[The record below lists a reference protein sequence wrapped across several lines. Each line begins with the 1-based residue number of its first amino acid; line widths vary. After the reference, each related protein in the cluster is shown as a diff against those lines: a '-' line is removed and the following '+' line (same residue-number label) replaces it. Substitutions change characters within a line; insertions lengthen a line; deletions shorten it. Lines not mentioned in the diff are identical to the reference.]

1 MIAEFLSTYLYELL
15 AVVLSALFG
24 LLGMALKRM
33 AAGFCTD
40 QTKTALAKTAVLF
53 VEQVFRDLHGADKLE
68 KACAHLSNVRFDH
81 FEGLL
86 VDYMRASGAKV
97 VLRGVRGSKDF
108 DSECLMA
115 QLNRQMDPEIETF
128 FLATDPAY
136 AHISSSAVREIGSF
150 GGDITPFV
158 PSAIAP
164 EVARIMAANRE

>member
-68 KACAHLSNVRFDH
+68 KACA
-81 FEGLL
+81 LL
-86 VDYMRASGAKV
+86 
-97 VLRGVRGSKDF
+97 
-108 DSECLMA
+108 
-115 QLNRQMDPEIETF
+115 
-128 FLATDPAY
+128 
-136 AHISSSAVREIGSF
+136 
-150 GGDITPFV
+150 
-158 PSAIAP
+158 
-164 EVARIMAANRE
+164 ANRLRERGIAISREELVLLIEAAVGEMNQAFRKSA